1 MTIITDEKERS
12 KILSKLV
19 YGGTDPDYIEAH
31 NWGKD
36 EIVLEYDE
44 GKYAILD
51 CPQEYISR
59 DLWFR
64 DDNEIPEKSEELFI
78 NYNLGDYSME
88 HKKYIMRTG
97 YLIYISDINYISCIK
112 NGIDEVIRP
121 LRDDEK
127 EVIEAALNE
136 RKAKFI
142 KRLKTYWKKY
152 NNKVYVC
159 SYWADR

>member
-1 MTIITDEKERS
+1 MTIITDSKERS
-12 KILSKLV
+12 KILSKLA

-36 EIVLEYDE
+36 EIVLEYDD
-44 GKYAILD
+44 GKYAILS
-51 CPQEYISR
+51 CPQEHIQR

-64 DDNEIPEKSEELFI
+64 DDNEIPSKSEELFI

-88 HKKYIMRTG
+88 HKKYIMKDNDFV
-97 YLIYISDINYISCIK
+97 YISDRTCYIRPDAYEI
-112 NGIDEVIRP
+112 IRP

-127 EVIEAALNE
+127 KVIEAALNE

-152 NNKVYVC
+152 SNKVYVQ

>member
-1 MTIITDEKERS
+1 MTIITDSKERS

-36 EIVLEYDE
+36 EIVLEYED
-44 GKYAILD
+44 GKYATLR
-51 CPQEYISR
+51 CPQEHINS

-64 DDNEIPEKSEELFI
+64 DDDEMPEKNEELFI

-88 HKKYIMRTG
+88 HNKYIIKSG
-97 YLIYISDINYISCIK
+97 NYVGISDTYFFD
-112 NGIDEVIRP
+112 GRDDEIIRP

-142 KRLKTYWKKY
+142 KRLKTYWKRY
-152 NNKVYVC
+152 SNKVFVRG
-159 SYWADR
+159 YWADR

>member
-1 MTIITDEKERS
+1 MTIITNEKERS

-19 YGGTDPDYIEAH
+19 YSRTDPDYIEAH

-36 EIVLEYDE
+36 EIVLEYED
-44 GKYAILD
+44 GKYAILN
-51 CPQEYISR
+51 CPQEHISR

-64 DDNEIPEKSEELFI
+64 DDDEMPEKSEELFI

-88 HKKYIMRTG
+88 YNKYIVKNG
-97 YLIYISDINYISCIK
+97 DYVYISDRYFF
-112 NGIDEVIRP
+112 DERGDEPIRP

-152 NNKVYVC
+152 SNKVYVRG
-159 SYWADR
+159 YWADR